1 MREEHTVARVN
12 IKDHISWL
20 LSQYTYNAIPT
31 IYNAILNTMQYHS
44 HRMQCNN
51 TRERSP
57 IDNFDGGCNNFD
69 GGCNNIKK
77 DYVYCVYCD
86 YMIWRDPWKVANRQS
101 RHERDGRWG
110 RGGRLFYG
118 QLYKLRWCC
127 CSVCI
132 LYTGCNGVQCNNVH
146 TSTHVM
152 LHPYTMQQQHIAHT
166 NTTKRIWL

>member
-12 IKDHISWL
+12 IKDQISWL

-77 DYVYCVYCD
+77 DYVYCDYCD
-86 YMIWRDPWKVANRQS
+86 YMIWRDPWKVAN
-101 RHERDGRWG
+101 HMNETGA
-110 RGGRLFYG
+110 GGGEDDYSMDN
-118 QLYKLRWCC
+118 YTNYADVVAACAYC
-127 CSVCI
+127 TPDAMVC
-132 LYTGCNGVQCNNVH
+132 N
-146 TSTHVM
+146 
-152 LHPYTMQQQHIAHT
+152 A
-166 NTTKRIWL
+166 TTCIHQRM